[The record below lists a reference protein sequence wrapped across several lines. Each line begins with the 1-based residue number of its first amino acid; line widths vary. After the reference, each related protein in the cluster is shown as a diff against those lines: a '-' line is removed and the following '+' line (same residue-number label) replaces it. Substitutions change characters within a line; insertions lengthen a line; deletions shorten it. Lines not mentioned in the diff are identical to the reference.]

1 MVKGLIVFPYKVEQ
15 ELVFNEDGKLE
26 SIIKVFAK
34 NRKGNDVILE
44 FPWFKPYIYVV
55 KGEKE
60 LDLKVIPKTIT
71 VNDKQ
76 KYLRDAVKSVKVVKK
91 IELEKMEEIELYK
104 IELYNTTVVKY
115 ISNILLLNGYDVRE
129 FKIPFEQRF
138 LSDVKLPMNKWIFIP
153 INYIRKT
160 EPTDG
165 IITYSI
171 RENFEFKEIDAEKIE
186 KLKLMKDPLTYMI
199 FDIEVYNKY
208 TMQPGEAPIVAI
220 GWKIIRNG
228 EVLEQRTLYIDDDKR
243 KGEVVRIDPKI
254 EYALIR
260 KFIMSMKK
268 YNVDVIIGHNIVQFD
283 IPSLMLRMKKLGGKF
298 NIGKGK
304 EGREPYVRAKQRVV
318 SGDERRVS
326 MEFSMW
332 NIWGRIVFD
341 TLMVAKR
348 DIMGLKYYN
357 LKDILEELGVREKSE
372 RVIIAGH
379 ELWKWYDNDYEAIYE
394 SLKYRDPEEAR
405 VIEELLKK
413 YTPRQLLGIYL
424 KDDVED
430 THKLFDQ
437 LVPLQYVF
445 VEILRRDLQMVVYA
459 TTSKIIDASVINKA
473 VEENKVLPVLYNYEV
488 PKDITEIEEIDVEVV
503 EEESDESEDESEES
517 DSKKKKGYS
526 GAFVQFPFVGEHESV
541 SVDDF
546 KSLYPTS
553 IITWNISVE
562 TYVGEISREEF
573 EKKYNIKLDN
583 DFKIFAIIRYFYK
596 KHGLSYVAY
605 YDINKLK
612 DIVIKKREKE
622 SSSNTVDRTDFSD
635 AFTKFI
641 IFKREPKGF
650 LAELVEEFLEK
661 RFEAKKKMKE
671 ATSEE
676 EKKIWDYRQLAYKR
690 NANSTYGYVGYE
702 NSFLFREY
710 IAESVTS
717 AGRLAF
723 IMSERVAE
731 LADIF
736 VIYGDTDSVFL
747 KPSSRIIQKALD
759 DVITKGKLEVIDK
772 LKEKIQELNKAIDI
786 DDLSEVDEVPKRVE
800 RVLEEIEKILS

>member
-1 MVKGLIVFPYKVEQ
+1 MYPYKVEQ
-15 ELVFNEDGKLE
+15 ELVYNEEEKLE

-34 NRKGNDVILE
+34 NRKGNDIILE
-44 FPWFKPYIYVV
+44 FSWFKPYIYVV
-55 KGEKE
+55 KGDKE
-60 LDLKVIPKTIT
+60 LDLKVLPKTIT
-71 VNDKQ
+71 VNGKQ
-76 KYLRDAVKSVKVVKK
+76 KVIRDAVKRVTIEKK
-91 IELEKMEEIELYK
+91 IELEKMEEIEVYK
-104 IELYNTTVVKY
+104 VELYNTTVVKY

-138 LSDVKLPMNKWIFIP
+138 LSDVGLPMNKWIFIP
-153 INYIRKT
+153 LNYIRKS

-171 RENFEFKEIDAEKIE
+171 KKGFEFIDIDEEKMK
-186 KLKLMKDPLTYMI
+186 KLKLPEDPLTYMF

-208 TMQPGEAPIVAI
+208 TMQPGESPIVAI
-220 GWKIIRNG
+220 GWKIVRNG
-228 EVLEQRTLYIDDDKR
+228 ETLEQKTIYINDDKR
-243 KGEVVRIDPKI
+243 KGQVVRVDPNT
-254 EYALIR
+254 EYKLIR
-260 KFIMSMKK
+260 KFINSMKK
-268 YNVDVIIGHNIVQFD
+268 FNVDVIIGHNIVQFD
-283 IPSLMLRMKKLGGKF
+283 IPSLMLRIKKLGGKF

-318 SGDERRVS
+318 SGDERKIS

-348 DIMGLKYYN
+348 DITGLKYYN

-372 RVIIAGH
+372 RVIIAGY
-379 ELWKWYDNDYEAIYE
+379 ELWKWYDNDYDSIME
-394 SLKYRDPEEAR
+394 SLKYKDPEEAK

-413 YTPRQLLGIYL
+413 YTPRQLLGLYL

-430 THKLFDQ
+430 TEKLFEQ
-437 LVPLQYVF
+437 LYPLQKVF
-445 VEILRRDLQMVVYA
+445 VEILRRDLQMIVYA
-459 TTSKIIDASVINKA
+459 TTSKIIDAGVINKA
-473 VEENKVLPVLYNYEV
+473 IEENKVLPVLYNYEV
-488 PKDITEIEEIDVEVV
+488 PDDITQIEEIEV
-503 EEESDESEDESEES
+503 EEVKEMSEDEQDDDEQEEEKEE
-517 DSKKKKGYS
+517 KKKKGYS

-541 SVDDF
+541 AVDDF

-562 TYVGEISREEF
+562 TYVGEITKEEF
-573 EKKYNIKLDN
+573 EQKYGVKLDN
-583 DFKIFAIIRYFYK
+583 DFKIFSIVRYFLK
-596 KHGLSYVAY
+596 KHNLSYIAF

-612 DIVIKKREKE
+612 EIVLKKREIE
-622 SSSNTVDRTDFSD
+622 SSTKSVHRTDFSE

-661 RFEAKKKMKE
+661 RFEAKRKMKE
-671 ATSEE
+671 ATTEE
-676 EKKIWDYRQLAYKR
+676 ERKIWDYRQLAYKR
-690 NANSTYGYVGYE
+690 NANSIYGYVGYE

-723 IMSERVAE
+723 IMSERVSE
-731 LADIF
+731 LSDIF

-747 KPSSRIIQKALD
+747 KPSSRIINKALKE
-759 DVITKGKLEVIDK
+759 VIEKGKIEVIDE
-772 LKEKIQELNKAIDI
+772 LKHAIEKLNKAIDI
-786 DDLSEVDEVPKRVE
+786 DDLSEAEEVPKRVE
-800 RVLEEIEKILS
+800 KILEEIENILS